1 VVNCDFYAT
10 PENHEPLLTWLFAEA
25 TCHVYELPSD
35 FEQPLKRFESAVD
48 VLRQFE
54 RRTPNGDP
62 WPVHLQLYVL
72 GAGPPFERRRIALNP
87 SAYDGATF
95 RYIAEGWGLVRLY
108 LSVPWP
114 DRLENAHT
122 NHNSKT
128 RAQRWMS
135 LYTDQAPTDAWDF
148 SCISAFSSRL
158 NGRIRKRGVA
168 KVGSRT
174 VLPGA
179 LKLWES
185 GVSQAPYVPGKHV
198 LHMRESRL

>member
-1 VVNCDFYAT
+1 
-10 PENHEPLLTWLFAEA
+10 
-25 TCHVYELPSD
+25 
-35 FEQPLKRFESAVD
+35 VD

-95 RYIAEGWGLVRLY
+95 RYIAEGWGLVQLY